1 VTLTGGFVSQWSD
14 LSGNGLHLTQS
25 TEANRPS
32 TTTVNGLQA
41 VDFDGTNDHL
51 FTSTQA
57 NARTVFNV
65 HVLDVA
71 SFAQTIYH
79 TQSGS
84 GLTDLRMHLLYS
96 ALFAEYRS
104 QSVASGVNQGV
115 SGGART
121 ANQRLTAITFSGTA
135 STGRLDGASL
145 AGTALATGSNQLGI
159 WLGIR
164 NISGTLSLPLN
175 GKICE
180 HIIYDRVLS
189 AGEIGTVERYLASKW
204 GVTLYSPPSY
214 ADSDVNTYISAVE
227 MADGGLALESG
238 VRDAINAFI
247 TGCKA
252 DGIWSAIKAS
262 CVLMGA
268 RTLAGALVPLV
279 GAAPTNFNFV
289 AGDYNRK
296 TGLVGN
302 GTTKYLDANRT
313 GNADPQDNQHLA
325 LYMSALQSTTATVIG
340 AGVSG
345 TTGSSGIAI
354 PTSTNLAIRS
364 RSANVAVATP
374 ATGFVGKS
382 RSGSSSFTGR
392 LGGTNYNLSAT
403 SQSPHDATFHVF
415 KANGSS
421 VYADGRL
428 AFYSIGEGLTLASLD
443 SRVTALYNAIGAAIP

>member
-1 VTLTGGFVSQWSD
+1 MLSAKIGYFRPTGFNPRNISGLAAWYDASATSSVTLTGGFVSQWSD

-65 HVLDVA
+65 HVVDVA
-71 SFAQTIYH
+71 NVAQTIYH

-96 ALFAEYRS
+96 SANEYRS

-121 ANQRLTAITFSGTA
+121 ANQRLTALTFSGTA

-145 AGTALATGSNQLGI
+145 AGTTLATGSNQLGI

-204 GVTLYSPPSY
+204 GVTL
-214 ADSDVNTYISAVE
+214 A
-227 MADGGLALESG
+227 
-238 VRDAINAFI
+238 
-247 TGCKA
+247 
-252 DGIWSAIKAS
+252 
-262 CVLMGA
+262 
-268 RTLAGALVPLV
+268 
-279 GAAPTNFNFV
+279 
-289 AGDYNRK
+289 
-296 TGLVGN
+296 
-302 GTTKYLDANRT
+302 
-313 GNADPQDNQHLA
+313 
-325 LYMSALQSTTATVIG
+325 
-340 AGVSG
+340 
-345 TTGSSGIAI
+345 
-354 PTSTNLAIRS
+354 
-364 RSANVAVATP
+364 
-374 ATGFVGKS
+374 
-382 RSGSSSFTGR
+382 
-392 LGGTNYNLSAT
+392 
-403 SQSPHDATFHVF
+403 
-415 KANGSS
+415 
-421 VYADGRL
+421 
-428 AFYSIGEGLTLASLD
+428 
-443 SRVTALYNAIGAAIP
+443 